1 MEYWSTGVM
10 DKRKG
15 IMEEWNVGMKEH
27 DLKGS
32 LPILQHS
39 NTPVLHW
46 FITPTLQYSNTP
58 SLFSSEPA
66 NSPGTFDA

>member
-15 IMEEWNVGMKEH
+15 IMEEWNVGMKKH

-39 NTPVLHW
+39 NTPVLQQFGVLLVAGRGFW
-46 FITPTLQYSNTP
+46 VL
-58 SLFSSEPA
+58 
-66 NSPGTFDA
+66 